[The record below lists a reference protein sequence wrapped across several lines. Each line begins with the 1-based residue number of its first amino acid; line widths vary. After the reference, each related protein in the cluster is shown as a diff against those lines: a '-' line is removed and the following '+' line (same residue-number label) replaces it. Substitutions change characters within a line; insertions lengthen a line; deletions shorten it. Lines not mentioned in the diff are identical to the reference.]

1 MDSFERYVG
10 QVFDKRYRILKVIGM
25 GGMAVVFEATDLL
38 MRRNVAVKM
47 LKDEINKD
55 VQSVKRF
62 INESKAVAMLSH
74 PNIVN
79 IYDVSVKEDL
89 KYIVMELVEGVT
101 LKNYILKKGTLSY
114 SEVLSITEQILLA
127 LEHAHQKGIVHRDIK
142 PQNIMMLKNGSIKVA
157 DFGIAKLPNAETV
170 TMTDKAI
177 GTVFYISPEQASGK
191 TIDRRSDIYSLGVT
205 MYEMATGKLPFTADS
220 PVTVALMQVKNR
232 PKPPRE
238 INATMPIG
246 LEQIIIGAM
255 EKNPDNRFQSAAQ
268 MLRHVAQVKNNPRT
282 IFKMPKTEPTPEES
296 GGQGYSETPSNVRKL
311 TRPKKASRS
320 MLPVIAGVTSAFI
333 LVCCISLAV
342 ILSELLDGS
351 RTNASRTETVTVP
364 NFVNQ
369 FYSEEFERD
378 LEEKYYSV
386 EVKYEYD
393 SSMVRN
399 QIIRQ
404 DPEADSQWKY
414 NAGDKKKELILTV
427 CLGTET
433 VALPEYAYKNVQN
446 VRIELVNKL
455 GLKYDIV
462 RENHDTVSIDYVIR
476 TEPEAGTVLNA
487 GDTVILYVSS
497 GPVIEKVKV
506 PDFYKCDEVTV
517 TTMLDSNKLELGEV
531 TYEHNEMVN
540 EGCVISQSIRA
551 HEEVLEGTKINFV
564 MSLGPKPVVTEPPEE
579 TTADAETPNESGADT
594 PSGGDSTNDPGAD
607 PGAERPFGPGSF
619 IFG

>member
-1 MDSFERYVG
+1 MDSFEKYVG
-10 QVFDKRYRILKVIGM
+10 QVFDKRYRIIKVIGI
-25 GGMAVVFEATDLL
+25 GGMAVVFEAADLL

-47 LKDEINKD
+47 LKDDINKD

-101 LKNYILKKGTLSY
+101 LKNYILKKGTLPY
-114 SEVLSITEQILLA
+114 SEIISITEQILLA

-205 MYEMATGKLPFTADS
+205 MYEMATGKLPFVADS

-238 INATMPIG
+238 LNSSLPIG

-282 IFKMPKTEPTPEES
+282 IFKMPKTEPTAEEMGS
-296 GGQGYSETPSNVRKL
+296 LNTPETPGNVRKL
-311 TRPKKASRS
+311 TRPRKTSRS
-320 MLPVIAGVTSAFI
+320 MFPVIAGVATAFM
-333 LVCCISLAV
+333 LVCCISAAV
-342 ILSELLDGS
+342 ILSKLFEMTSSDNFEI
-351 RTNASRTETVTVP
+351 RNVP
-364 NFVNQ
+364 TLVNQ
-369 FYSEEFERD
+369 FYSEE
-378 LEEKYYSV
+378 LEAQLEAKYYNV

-393 SSMVRN
+393 SDSGRN
-399 QIIRQ
+399 QIIEQ
-404 DPEADSQWKY
+404 DPEGGSQWKY
-414 NAGDKKKELILTV
+414 SIGNKKTITLTV
-427 CLGTET
+427 CLGAET
-433 VALPEYAYKNVQN
+433 QKLPEYAYKRAQDVK
-446 VRIELVNKL
+446 IELQNKL
-455 GLKYDIV
+455 GLTPVIV
-462 RENHDTVSIDYVIR
+462 KEVHDTISAGYVIR

-487 GDTVILYVSS
+487 GDTVTLYVSS
-497 GPVIEKVKV
+497 GPDIEYVEI
-506 PDFYKCDEVTV
+506 PDFYKCDEATV
-517 TTMLDSNKLELGEV
+517 ALMLESNKLELGEV
-531 TYEHNEMVN
+531 THEHNDTVAV
-540 EGCVISQSIRA
+540 GCVISQSRK
-551 HEEVLEGTKINFV
+551 EGTEVIAGSKIDFV
-564 MSLGPKPVVTEPPEE
+564 MSLGPKPVETED
-579 TTADAETPNESGADT
+579 TTADTMEDPWLGDPDDT
-594 PSGGDSTNDPGAD
+594 LYDVTDDIGGDAGGRKPG
-607 PGAERPFGPGSF
+607 FF
-619 IFG
+619 IN